1 MKIGFIG
8 LGNVGGKLAGSLLR
22 NNFDLTVRDLDE
34 NLTNSLKDLG
44 AKVAKSPKELAEQ
57 SDLIITSLPSP
68 EVSAEVMES
77 EDGILNGLSEK
88 KIWLEMSTTDENEVK
103 RLGKKVIEKKA
114 IPLDGP
120 VSGGCHRAATGN
132 IAIFVGGERKAFE
145 KILPALTVMG
155 RKILHTGELGT
166 ASVLK
171 VITNYLASAHLVAL
185 GEAWTVAKKS
195 NLDLAKT
202 YKGIA
207 ISSGNSFVHETESQ
221 VILNGSYNINFTMD
235 LVLKDTSLFD
245 NLAKKLN
252 APLEISPQIVEI
264 FKDGQKKY
272 GSRAWSSMIV
282 KRMEDLNNINF
293 PSDIKKLN
301 DEELKVLSEEVR
313 SEMIDAVSKT
323 GGHLG
328 AGLGVVELT
337 VAIHATFDTPH
348 DRLIWDVGH
357 QAYPHKIL
365 TGRKNKI
372 HTIRQ
377 KEGLAPFPAIS
388 ESEFD
393 AFGVGHSSTSI
404 SAALGMTIGS
414 NDKALAVIGD
424 GALTAGMAVDANVL
438 IFERIREEIKLNK
451 GPARAIELGYEK
463 ALSAIIDANIT
474 TFITAVI
481 LFAIGSGPVRGF
493 SVTLGLGIITSVFT
507 AIFVTRLLIVIWFER
522 RRPRKVEV

>member
-34 NLTNSLKDLG
+34 SLTNPLKDLG
-44 AKVAKSPKELAEQ
+44 AKVANSPKELAEQ
-57 SDLIITSLPSP
+57 TDLIITSLPSP
-68 EVSAEVMES
+68 EISAEVMEAN
-77 EDGILNGLSEK
+77 DGIINGLSEN

-103 RLGKKVIEKKA
+103 RLGEKVIAKKS
-114 IPLDGP
+114 IPMDGP

-155 RKILHTGELGT
+155 RKILHTGNLGS

-171 VITNYLASAHLVAL
+171 VITNYLASVHLVAL

-282 KRMEDLNNINF
+282 KRMEDLNKIDFRAKGF
-293 PSDIKKLN
+293 PS
-301 DEELKVLSEEVR
+301 ELKDLEPEE
-313 SEMIDAVSKT
+313 K
-323 GGHLG
+323 
-328 AGLGVVELT
+328 
-337 VAIHATFDTPH
+337 
-348 DRLIWDVGH
+348 
-357 QAYPHKIL
+357 
-365 TGRKNKI
+365 
-372 HTIRQ
+372 
-377 KEGLAPFPAIS
+377 
-388 ESEFD
+388 
-393 AFGVGHSSTSI
+393 
-404 SAALGMTIGS
+404 
-414 NDKALAVIGD
+414 
-424 GALTAGMAVDANVL
+424 
-438 IFERIREEIKLNK
+438 
-451 GPARAIELGYEK
+451 GYE
-463 ALSAIIDANIT
+463 I
-474 TFITAVI
+474 
-481 LFAIGSGPVRGF
+481 
-493 SVTLGLGIITSVFT
+493 
-507 AIFVTRLLIVIWFER
+507 
-522 RRPRKVEV
+522 